1 MSKVGVIQFCADKNP
16 DIDAVHRLTKPLP
29 MDFAPEE
36 KSSSILVP
44 SANFVPYNAQG
55 TIHTAPAFFA
65 TMLPIT
71 VQGRVTD
78 IWRSYWAECLFRD
91 IDLSLIIA
99 PPRIYQIRNVHN
111 YYGDMKSE
119 GDLYFKAEKLIE
131 FIADW
136 KSTSPSLPGRMEQL
150 WIDLFERGYIEED
163 DIRLAQLWLGALV
176 QIQYDFRTPK

>member
-1 MSKVGVIQFCADKNP
+1 LA
-16 DIDAVHRLTKPLP
+16 
-29 MDFAPEE
+29 
-36 KSSSILVP
+36 LV
-44 SANFVPYNAQG
+44 
-55 TIHTAPAFFA
+55 
-65 TMLPIT
+65 L
-71 VQGRVTD
+71 GR
-78 IWRSYWAECLFRD
+78 ILFRD

-99 PPRIYQIRNVHN
+99 SPRIYQIRNVHN